1 MWRCA
6 EYLPFMS
13 FGGGRG
19 GGFLSLLL
27 WGIILFGIAFV
38 AYRALSGTRKNDLA
52 RTDRNDAM
60 DILKLRLAEGKI
72 TPEEY
77 DRMKRII
84 AG

>member
-19 GGFLSLLL
+19 GFLSLLV
-27 WGIILFGIAFV
+27 WGILLAGVAYL
-38 AYRALSGTRKNDLA
+38 AYRALSGPGKSNLA

-60 DILKLRLAEGKI
+60 DILKVRLAEGKI

-77 DRMKRII
+77 DRMKRVI

>member
-6 EYLPFMS
+6 DYLPFMS

-19 GGFLSLLL
+19 GFLGLLF
-27 WGIILFGIAFV
+27 WGLILVGIAFV
-38 AYRALSGTRKNDLA
+38 AYRALSGPRRNDLA